1 MGLFVTAGNEGIVAL
16 GSSYLGMIGV
26 ILCVSGIY
34 QWNPGIFQGNGKD
47 ERYSVGNLCP
57 NQPQGS
63 VCVPVTPGIGLP
75 GVAYACAIGW
85 SVMLLVEVP
94 YYFWFMKDK

>member
-1 MGLFVTAGNEGIVAL
+1 MADSMFFWGMGKMSVTLFGTFVL
-16 GSSYLGMIGV
+16 SSLRVVFVYL
-26 ILCVSGIY
+26 L
-34 QWNPGIFQGNGKD
+34 P
-47 ERYSVGNLCP
+47 
-57 NQPQGS
+57 
-63 VCVPVTPGIGLP
+63 PGIGLP

>member
-1 MGLFVTAGNEGIVAL
+1 MGLFVTAGNEGIVTL
-16 GSSYLGMIGV
+16 GSSYLGLMALFYV
-26 ILCVSGIY
+26 FPAFTNGI
-34 QWNPGIFQGNGKD
+34 QGFFRGMGNM
-47 ERYSVGNLCP
+47 SVTLLGTFVQTSLR
-57 NQPQGS
+57 
-63 VCVPVTPGIGLP
+63 VVFVYLLTPGIGLM